1 MRIPPLSI
9 GQTVGIV
16 APARKV
22 DHEKLREGV
31 RVIES
36 WGLRVKLGK
45 YCFEKDNAY
54 LAASDEARLSD
65 FQSMIDDPTVD
76 AIFCARGGYGT
87 TRILDHLDFS
97 VFTKQPK
104 WILGFSDITA
114 LHLKLHQLG
123 VPSIHACMPAQFSN
137 PDYATSAEHVKQL
150 LFSDRPIEISTIAN
164 HNSREGEATGII
176 IGGNLSLVVDSL
188 GTPTEPDTTGKI
200 LVLEE
205 IDEPLYKVDR
215 MLTQLKRSD
224 KLSRLAGLVIGHMTD
239 LKDTELP
246 FGQTI
251 EEIILD
257 KIKEYNYPVGFGF
270 PIGHES
276 PNLPWVHSSSA
287 HLVVTTEG
295 SKLKCG

>member
-9 GQTVGIV
+9 GQTVGVV

-22 DHEKLREGV
+22 DHEKLRNGIKI
-31 RVIES
+31 IES
-36 WGLRVKLGK
+36 WGLNIKPGK

-65 FQSMIDDPTVD
+65 FQRMIGDLSVS

-123 VPSIHACMPAQFSN
+123 VPSIHGCMPAQFSN
-137 PDYATSAEHVKQL
+137 QDYATSTEQVKQL
-150 LFSDRPIEISTIAN
+150 LFSDQPIEISTIAN
-164 HNSREGEATGII
+164 HNNHEGEATGII

-188 GTPTEPDTTGKI
+188 GTSTEPDTTGKI
-200 LVLEE
+200 LVIEE
-205 IDEPLYKVDR
+205 IDEPLYKIDR

-257 KIKEYNYPVGFGF
+257 KIKEYDYPVGFGF

-276 PNLPWVHSSSA
+276 PNLPWIHSSSA

-295 SKLKCG
+295 SKLVCG